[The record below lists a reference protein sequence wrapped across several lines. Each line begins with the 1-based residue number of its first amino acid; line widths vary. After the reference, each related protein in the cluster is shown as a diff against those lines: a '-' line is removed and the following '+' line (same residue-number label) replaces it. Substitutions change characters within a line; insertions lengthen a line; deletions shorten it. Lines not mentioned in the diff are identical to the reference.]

1 MNISKVRTI
10 IPTNKKNKIIALVC
24 LMVLIIGIVFIT
36 LGIILPIAGKIKL
49 NETAFIDYSNRIIF
63 FSIKPE
69 QDIERLELNVAL
81 IDYKGATRY
90 QKVYT
95 FTNLKSNAEIEKY
108 FTLESANITDK
119 NIISAV
125 DISIKKSS
133 NQGNNVYLFFLPV
146 GILVIA
152 AAIITYCCI
161 KSKELEESKNNT
173 STKDKSELYIPEDMR
188 NNSDR
193 EPDPNKLYVPTEI
206 QSDDPI
212 PEPSEERIKCIV
224 CGSDEEDTKL
234 CSKCKDKLGAAGIH
248 IKEENKCVLCGAN
261 SGKEKL
267 CEACREKLKVANLS
281 VSEEKLIRELPK
293 DTYDKKDPDDR
304 QPIIVNN
311 TTVNEAPKASHGCRN
326 CCLATAI
333 IMLILGAILALI
345 VYKTGQT
352 IGEFLKAIFP
362 FLK

>member
-1 MNISKVRTI
+1 MNISKGHSI
-10 IPTNKKNKIIALVC
+10 IPTNRKDKNIALIC
-24 LMVLIIGIVFIT
+24 LIVLVIGIVLIS
-36 LGIILPIAGKIKL
+36 LSIILPNINTVKL
-49 NETAFIDYSNRIIF
+49 NEKTYIDYSNKRVF
-63 FSIKPE
+63 LSIKPE
-69 QDIERLELNVAL
+69 QDIERLDLNLEL
-81 IDYKGATRY
+81 IDYKGDIRY
-90 QKVYT
+90 IKEFV
-95 FTNLKSNAEIEKY
+95 FINLKRNVKTEKY
-108 FTLESANITDK
+108 FSLESANITDK
-119 NIISAV
+119 NIISSV
-125 DISIKKSS
+125 NVSIKKSS
-133 NQGNNVYLFFLPV
+133 YQGNNVYLFFLPV

-161 KSKELEESKNNT
+161 KDKELEESKNNT
-173 STKDKSELYIPEDMR
+173 SAKDKSELYIPEDMR

-193 EPDPNKLYVPTEI
+193 ESDPNKLYVPTEI
-206 QSDDPI
+206 QSDNPI

-234 CSKCKDKLGAAGIH
+234 CSKCKNKLGAAGIH
-248 IKEENKCVLCGAN
+248 IEEENKCVLCGAN
-261 SGKEKL
+261 SGTEKL
-267 CEACREKLKVANLS
+267 CEVCREKLKGANLS

-311 TTVNEAPKASHGCRN
+311 TTVNEAPEASHGCRN

-333 IMLILGAILALI
+333 IILILGAILALI